1 MTRLDLF
8 SLASGCVWGGI
19 AYLLGGPLDR
29 LVWGGII
36 VSPLIGLA
44 VGRAATWLRPSSNP
58 AKLGS
63 KLGSKLGRA
72 FVSLAGLYIAASLFG
87 LAVGMYDLATGDT
100 AHRIATA
107 VVMQSILGVLW
118 GVTFTGYVLILW
130 PLAYLNHTL
139 LWRLLPDQNQTVS
152 SREA

>member
-1 MTRLDLF
+1 MIRLDAF
-8 SLASGCVWGGI
+8 SFISGCVWGGI

-29 LVWGGII
+29 LVWGGIV

-44 VGRAATWLRPSSNP
+44 VGRAAACLRPSSNP

-63 KLGSKLGRA
+63 RLGSKLGRA

-87 LAVGMYDLATGDT
+87 LAVGVYDLATGDSE
-100 AHRIATA
+100 HRIASA
-107 VVMQSILGVLW
+107 VVIQSVLGVLW
-118 GVTFTGYVLILW
+118 GVTFTGYVVILW

-139 LWRLLPDQNQTVS
+139 LWRLLPAKNQTRS
-152 SREA
+152 S